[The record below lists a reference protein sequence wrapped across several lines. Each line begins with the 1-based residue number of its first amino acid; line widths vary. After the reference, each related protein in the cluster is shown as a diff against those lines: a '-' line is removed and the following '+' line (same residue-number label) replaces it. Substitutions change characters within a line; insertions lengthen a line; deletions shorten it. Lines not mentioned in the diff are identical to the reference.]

1 MLSKRTDLI
10 LKLILVILVLI
21 FITTI
26 LIKRFIYFMPTQN
39 FLDTQEKYIE
49 IKLRHLYGWLLENSN
64 NAKIIIYFPNNSDNI
79 SYRQN
84 KIRMLHNIGY
94 NVLIFDYSGFG
105 RSSGIPNEQ
114 QLYDDACSIV
124 SMALQ
129 KYNKH
134 QITLYGEQIGAP
146 IATYAARRY
155 NILSLILESPLPNI
169 KYIFNHKIRKYFG
182 IFFNE
187 FSTELYLNGYN
198 GRTLILHM
206 SDTTINN
213 LLSLC
218 TDEIVFTH
226 ETELPLE
233 KIKQF
238 IEHTYSENTQKIN

>member
-1 MLSKRTDLI
+1 
-10 LKLILVILVLI
+10 
-21 FITTI
+21 
-26 LIKRFIYFMPTQN
+26 MPTQK
-39 FLDTQEKYIE
+39 FLDIEEKYIE
-49 IKLRHLYGWLLENSN
+49 IKLRHLYGWLLESN
-64 NAKIIIYFPNNSDNI
+64 NSKVIIYFPNNSDNI

-124 SMALQ
+124 SMILQ
-129 KYNKH
+129 KYNKN
-134 QITLYGEQIGAP
+134 QIILYGEQIGAP

-155 NILSLILESPLPNI
+155 NIQTLILESPLPNI
-169 KYIFNHKIRKYFG
+169 KYIFNDKIRKYFG

-187 FSTELYLNGYN
+187 FSTELYLNGYT

-213 LLSLC
+213 LLPLC
-218 TDEIVFTH
+218 TDEIVFTD
-226 ETELPLE
+226 ESDLPLE
-233 KIKQF
+233 KINEF